1 MFTGTAHSSINGR
14 HQLAGYDEILHA
26 EHRLNPEM
34 LHLNYSLRDQFDSWE
49 IWDNNRYF

>member
-26 EHRLNPEM
+26 EHRLNPEIDET
-34 LHLNYSLRDQFDSWE
+34 HRKSPRRQGPCLR
-49 IWDNNRYF
+49 